1 MRIDKYL
8 KVSRLI
14 KRRTIAKEIAEA
26 GRVDKN
32 GRQVKPSDEV
42 KVGDLITL
50 RLGGRVIEVRVISL
64 NDKQVKGTLE
74 PMYELLA
81 KPESAR

>member
-64 NDKQVKGTLE
+64 NDKPVKGTLE